1 MHVRR
6 DSPVPT
12 KVKNTFFSKVSP
24 AGVSGVVSWQY
35 CYSPFKEEV
44 EIVSAAG
51 AANYVDKL
59 GIQENEVVQELGW
72 DDDCDASISESIED
86 AIGEALLDHDTDELC
101 DVVLL
106 WHRADDEDLVDSLV
120 DATRNLSDSG
130 RIWLLTPGAN
140 QPGEVH
146 PGDISESAQLAGL
159 VQTKADRLGEWQ
171 GSCLRSAGVKK

>member
-1 MHVRR
+1 M
-6 DSPVPT
+6 PT
-12 KVKNTFFSKVSP
+12 SFKDTFFFGLSP
-24 AGVSGVVSWQY
+24 TGVSVAVSWLY
-35 CYSPFKEEV
+35 SYSPFKEEV
-44 EIVSAAG
+44 EKVSAAG

-59 GIQENEVVQELGW
+59 GIKKGEIVQELGW

-86 AIGEALLDHDTDELC
+86 VIGEALLDDDTDELC

-130 RIWLLTPGAN
+130 CIWLLTPGAN

-159 VQTKADRLGEWQ
+159 VQTKADRLGSWQ
-171 GSCLRSAGVKK
+171 GSCLRNAGVKR

>member
-1 MHVRR
+1 M
-6 DSPVPT
+6 PT
-12 KVKNTFFSKVSP
+12 DFKDTFFFGLSP
-24 AGVSGVVSWQY
+24 TGVSVAVSWL
-35 CYSPFKEEV
+35 YSCLPFKEEV
-44 EIVSAAG
+44 ETVSAAG

-59 GIQENEVVQELGW
+59 GIKKGEIVQELGW

-86 AIGEALLDHDTDELC
+86 AIGEALLDDDTDELC

-130 RIWLLTPGAN
+130 CIWLLTPGAN

-159 VQTKADRLGEWQ
+159 VQTKADRLGSWQ
-171 GSCLRSAGVKK
+171 GSCLRNAGVKR

>member
-1 MHVRR
+1 MG
-6 DSPVPT
+6 
-12 KVKNTFFSKVSP
+12 
-24 AGVSGVVSWQY
+24 AGSH
-35 CYSPFKEEV
+35 
-44 EIVSAAG
+44 
-51 AANYVDKL
+51 VDKL
-59 GIQENEVVQELGW
+59 EISADDIVQELGW
-72 DDDCDASISESIED
+72 DDDCDSSISEAIED
-86 AIGEALLDHDTDELC
+86 RIGEALLDDETDELC

-159 VQTKADRLGEWQ
+159 VQTKADRLGSWQ
-171 GSCLRSAGVKK
+171 GSCLRSAGARN

>member
-1 MHVRR
+1 MPTGLK
-6 DSPVPT
+6 DTYFFQLSPM
-12 KVKNTFFSKVSP
+12 
-24 AGVSGVVSWQY
+24 GVNVAVSWL
-35 CYSPFKEEV
+35 YSCPLTKEEV

-59 GIQENEVVQELGW
+59 GVSKGEIVQELGW

-86 AIGEALLDHDTDELC
+86 AIGEALLDDDTDELC

-106 WHRADDEDLVDSLV
+106 WHRADDEDLVDALV

-159 VQTKADRLGEWQ
+159 VQTKADRLGDWQ
-171 GSCLRSAGVKK
+171 GSCLRSAGAKK